1 MISKN
6 IFAQIILDFQSGELP
21 ELLERDLKIDLPLPI
36 KRALVIFGPRR
47 SGKTYFLYLLI
58 KKILAGG
65 IAKERTLYINFENP
79 NLIGADVKDLV
90 RILEVF
96 YELYPKNKNQ
106 KTFLFF
112 DEIQNIPGWEVFIRH
127 AIDAE
132 NTQIILSGSSSKLLS
147 KEIATSLRGRTIAHL
162 MLPFS
167 FSEALKAK
175 NITYEKYLSSI
186 NQAKIVKVFN
196 DYLNNGGYP
205 EIVLYPEGKEKIVGD
220 IIEATIFKDLIER
233 HKIRNIKV
241 IKMMFQQLVRAKEFS
256 VLRFFNFLKS
266 MNIKVSKNS
275 LYNYLEYFND
285 AFIFFP
291 LKKFSYSIKE
301 VEKSMPKIFTVDN
314 ALIDSVISNENG
326 KKFENLVFLKLL
338 QKEFAVNR
346 DLFYYKLSDGEID
359 FVIKEKGK
367 VIMLIQSCF
376 DLSNF
381 QTKER
386 EIKSL
391 LQASDELSCENLLLI
406 NNEEEKEEKIGKKT
420 IKFVPLWKWLLA

>member
-6 IFAQIILDFQSGELP
+6 IFAQIILDFQAGALP
-21 ELLERDLKIDLPLPI
+21 ELLERDLKINLPLPI

-79 NLIGADVKDLV
+79 NLIGADIKDLV
-90 RILEVF
+90 KLLEVF

-167 FSEALKAK
+167 FKETLRAK
-175 NITYEKYLSSI
+175 NIAYGKYLSSAD
-186 NQAKIVKVFN
+186 QAKIMKVFN
-196 DYLNNGGYP
+196 YYLNNGGYP
-205 EIVLYPEGKEKIVGD
+205 EIVLYPEGKDKIVGD

-256 VLRFFNFLKS
+256 VHRFFNFLKS

-285 AFIFFP
+285 AFVFFP
-291 LKKFSYSIKE
+291 LRKFSYSLKE

-338 QKEFAVNR
+338 QKKLMVNR
-346 DLFYYKLSDGEID
+346 DFFYYKLIGGEID
-359 FVIKEKGK
+359 FAIKEKGK
-367 VIMLIQSCF
+367 IVLLIQSCF
-376 DLSNF
+376 DLSDL

-391 LQASDELSCENLLLI
+391 VQASDKLSCDNLLLI
-406 NNEEEKEEKIGKKT
+406 NNEEEKEEKFGKKT
-420 IKFVPLWKWLLA
+420 IKFIPLWKWLLE

>member
-6 IFAQIILDFQSGELP
+6 IFAQIILDFQAGALP
-21 ELLERDLKIDLPLPI
+21 ELLERDLKINLPLPI
-36 KRALVIFGPRR
+36 KRALVIFGSRR

-65 IAKERTLYINFENP
+65 VAKERILYVNFENP
-79 NLIGADVKDLV
+79 NLIGADIKDLV
-90 RILEVF
+90 KLLEVF

-167 FSEALKAK
+167 FKETLRAK
-175 NITYEKYLSSI
+175 NIAYGKYLSSAD
-186 NQAKIVKVFN
+186 QAKIMKVFN
-196 DYLNNGGYP
+196 YYLNNGGYP
-205 EIVLYPEGKEKIVGD
+205 EIVLYPEGKDKIVGD

-256 VLRFFNFLKS
+256 VHRFFNFLKS

-275 LYNYLEYFND
+275 LYNFLEYFND
-285 AFIFFP
+285 AFVFFP
-291 LKKFSYSIKE
+291 LRKFSYSLKE

-338 QKEFAVNR
+338 QKKLMVNR
-346 DLFYYKLSDGEID
+346 DFFYYKLIGGEID
-359 FVIKEKGK
+359 FAIKEKGK
-367 VIMLIQSCF
+367 IVLLIQSCF
-376 DLSNF
+376 DLSDL

-391 LQASDELSCENLLLI
+391 VQASDKLSCDNLLLI
-406 NNEEEKEEKIGKKT
+406 NNEEEKEEKFGKKT
-420 IKFVPLWKWLLA
+420 IKFVPLWKWLLE

>member
-6 IFAQIILDFQSGELP
+6 IFAQIILDFQAGNLP
-21 ELLERDLKIDLPLPI
+21 ELLERDLKINLPLPI

-47 SGKTYFLYLLI
+47 SGKTYFLFLLI

-65 IAKERTLYINFENP
+65 VAKERTLYINFENP

-90 RILEVF
+90 KLLEVF

-167 FSEALKAK
+167 FGEVLRAK
-175 NITYEKYLSSI
+175 NIAYEKYLSSAD
-186 NQAKIVKVFN
+186 QSKIVKIFN
-196 DYLNNGGYP
+196 NYLNNGGYP

-256 VLRFFNFLKS
+256 VHQFFNFLKS

-291 LKKFSYSIKE
+291 LRKFSYSLKE

-338 QKEFAVNR
+338 QKEFVINR
-346 DLFYYKLSDGEID
+346 DLFYRKLSGGEID

-367 VIMLIQSCF
+367 VVLLMQSCF
-376 DLSNF
+376 DLSDL

-391 LQASDELSCENLLLI
+391 LQASDELSCNNLLLI
-406 NNEEEKEEKIGKKT
+406 NNEEEKEEKFGKKT
-420 IKFVPLWKWLLA
+420 IKFVPLWKWLLE